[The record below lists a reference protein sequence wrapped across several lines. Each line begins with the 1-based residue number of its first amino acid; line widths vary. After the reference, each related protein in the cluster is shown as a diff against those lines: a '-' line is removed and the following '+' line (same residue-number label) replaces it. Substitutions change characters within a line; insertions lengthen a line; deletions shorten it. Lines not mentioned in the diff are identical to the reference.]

1 MTRVQNKYCS
11 LLCETSR
18 VKTLEASTP
27 QKTLLR
33 IKMSESAINFALE
46 VATSCFDFIIPSQDR
61 ARINRKLEEVANRM
75 GISLNTLKTF
85 VGFALI
91 AVGGYLVVLNLFFF
105 ILPLA
110 FLFLLVVFLA
120 VMDLLYFLMADL
132 GDH

>member
-1 MTRVQNKYCS
+1 M
-11 LLCETSR
+11 
-18 VKTLEASTP
+18 
-27 QKTLLR
+27 
-33 IKMSESAINFALE
+33 
-46 VATSCFDFIIPSQDR
+46 
-61 ARINRKLEEVANRM
+61 EEEEEMANRM

>member
-1 MTRVQNKYCS
+1 MTRVHNKYCL

-18 VKTLEASTP
+18 AKTLEASTP